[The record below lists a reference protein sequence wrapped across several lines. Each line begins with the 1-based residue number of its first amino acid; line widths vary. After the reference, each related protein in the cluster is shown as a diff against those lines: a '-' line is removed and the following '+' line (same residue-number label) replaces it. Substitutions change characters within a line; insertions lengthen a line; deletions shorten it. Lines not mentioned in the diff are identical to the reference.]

1 MPGVCCN
8 TNRYVELEIHATG
21 KWAQSSARNSLLIS
35 HLFPGVR
42 ALLIDK
48 DLKPKWNPPTLE
60 EVTQEIVDYHFTAL
74 KPAEELKLCFTRVA
88 NKL

>member
-8 TNRYVELEIHATG
+8 TNRYVELEIQATG
-21 KWAQSSARNSLLIS
+21 KCAESSARNYLFVG
-35 HLFPGVR
+35 HLFPGGR

-48 DLKPKWNPPTLE
+48 DLKPKWKPPTLE
-60 EVTQEIVDYHFTAL
+60 DVTQEIVDYHFAAL
-74 KPAEELKLCFTRVA
+74 RPEEELKLCFTRVA